1 MTHALPFL
9 VLLLNACSDPAKP
22 TDDTAGGEDSAGG
35 DSGTDTAPEDT
46 GSDFPAEPA
55 GFTIQLSGARSD
67 TLVFDELSC
76 SLNAANLR
84 VFWRNAADA
93 HVFVLIAEIM
103 GRYAGPGG
111 YDDTTGVRLKLQE
124 EAGGTLA
131 YFAADPASGDTVAVE
146 ITAGDAYTAAG
157 TATVGGMRGAE
168 GTLSFAPASW
178 PLWCVTE
185 PPP

>member
-1 MTHALPFL
+1 MTHLS
-9 VLLLNACSDPAKP
+9 VLGVLFIQACTDPAK
-22 TDDTAGGEDSAGG
+22 DTADTGDRADSGAVDTGADTGG
-35 DSGTDTAPEDT
+35 DSGSTFPE
-46 GSDFPAEPA
+46 APA
-55 GFTIQLSGARSD
+55 GFTIQFSGARSD
-67 TLVFDELSC
+67 SLVFDELTC

-84 VFWRNAADA
+84 VFWRNASDA

-103 GRYAGPGG
+103 GRYAGPGN

-131 YFAADPASGDTVAVE
+131 YFAADPSSGDTVAVE
-146 ITAGDAYTAAG
+146 IAEGDAYTAAG

-168 GTLSFAPASW
+168 GSISFAPATW